1 MSEEKIEDQAVD
13 QKPPALAE
21 VLIQTAVGIGK
32 EQNMK
37 LVELIGHMEIA
48 KMECFARN
56 VRAAQA
62 AAMNQPDEPSED
74 ADTQEPVAFSPDEA
88 EDTDEK

>member
-1 MSEEKIEDQAVD
+1 MSEEKIEDQAGE

-32 EQNMK
+32 EQGMK

-62 AAMNQPDEPSED
+62 AMNQPDEPSED
-74 ADTQEPVAFSPDEA
+74 ADMQEPAAFSPDEV
-88 EDTDEK
+88 EDTAEK

>member
-37 LVELIGHMEIA
+37 LVERAGQ
-48 KMECFARN
+48 N
-56 VRAAQA
+56 VIYTGE
-62 AAMNQPDEPSED
+62 NIYLD
-74 ADTQEPVAFSPDEA
+74 VAL
-88 EDTDEK
+88 

>member
-1 MSEEKIEDQAVD
+1 MSEENTEE
-13 QKPPALAE
+13 QKKPALAE

-37 LVELIGHMEIA
+37 LVEVIGHLEIA

-56 VRAAQA
+56 IRAAQIA
-62 AAMNQPDEPSED
+62 AENQSDEPSED
-74 ADTQEPVAFSPDEA
+74 ADTQDPVAFSPDA
-88 EDTDEK
+88 TEDTGEK